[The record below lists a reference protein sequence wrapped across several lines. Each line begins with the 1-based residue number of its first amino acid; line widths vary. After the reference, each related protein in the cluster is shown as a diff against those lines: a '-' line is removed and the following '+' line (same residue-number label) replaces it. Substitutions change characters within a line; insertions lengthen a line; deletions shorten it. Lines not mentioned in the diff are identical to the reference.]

1 MDIAY
6 YQLKPYEAAAVAA
19 VAAVAVAAAAAAVA
33 VAAVATVAD
42 GDIYNPTIFITITCI
57 LGMGILN

>member
-33 VAAVATVAD
+33 AVATVAD

-57 LGMGILN
+57 LEMGILN